1 MGDPRKPEGD
11 LGWADMLSEMRKPG
25 AREAPEGWQTSQ
37 EIADE
42 LDRSRPHTVKQLR
55 IAIDEGRAEK
65 RMYQEW
71 KGNRAYPTPYYKM
84 IK

>member
-1 MGDPRKPEGD
+1 MGDTGKPEGD

-25 AREAPEGWQTSQ
+25 AREAPEGWKTAQ

-42 LDRSRPHTVKQLR
+42 LDRSRPHTVKQLK
-55 IAIDEGRAEK
+55 IAIEEGRAER

-71 KGNRAYPTPYYKM
+71 KGDRAYPTPYYKM
-84 IK
+84 LK